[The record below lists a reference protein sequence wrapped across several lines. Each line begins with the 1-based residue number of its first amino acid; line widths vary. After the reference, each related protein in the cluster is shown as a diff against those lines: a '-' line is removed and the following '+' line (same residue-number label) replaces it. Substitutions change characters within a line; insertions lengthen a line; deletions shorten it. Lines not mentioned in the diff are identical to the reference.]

1 MVGMA
6 GARCLP
12 GIGTV
17 ITILFIGPLIS
28 FVKNRLSDPA
38 AEEGS
43 AGAFMRGIVF
53 PARFCFLV
61 YSLNIQLK
69 SLQRS
74 NKYGILFKL
83 ITPDFEE
90 RIRE

>member
-1 MVGMA
+1 MVGMT

-43 AGAFMRGIVF
+43 AGH
-53 PARFCFLV
+53 
-61 YSLNIQLK
+61 S
-69 SLQRS
+69 
-74 NKYGILFKL
+74 
-83 ITPDFEE
+83 
-90 RIRE
+90 

>member
-38 AEEGS
+38 AEKAVPGHS
-43 AGAFMRGIVF
+43 
-53 PARFCFLV
+53 
-61 YSLNIQLK
+61 
-69 SLQRS
+69 
-74 NKYGILFKL
+74 
-83 ITPDFEE
+83 
-90 RIRE
+90 